1 MFPLLP
7 IFSKLQASI
16 RLETDRPVKDV
27 RVRQKGDR
35 VIIEVEEEDKNPNE
49 ALVDSR

>member
-27 RVRQKGDR
+27 RVREKGGR
-35 VIIEVEEEDKNPNE
+35 VIIEVEEEDKNPN
-49 ALVDSR
+49 

>member
-35 VIIEVEEEDKNPNE
+35 VIIEVEEEREDKSPQ
-49 ALVDSR
+49 S